1 MTLVCIGWVPGPPPR
16 IVMAERHVPRG
27 NTALVKH
34 DVAVRSAC
42 VAAKGPILGGRV
54 GERWYDRADDEQKT

>member
-16 IVMAERHVPRG
+16 IVTAERHVLRG

-34 DVAVRSAC
+34 DVAVWSAC